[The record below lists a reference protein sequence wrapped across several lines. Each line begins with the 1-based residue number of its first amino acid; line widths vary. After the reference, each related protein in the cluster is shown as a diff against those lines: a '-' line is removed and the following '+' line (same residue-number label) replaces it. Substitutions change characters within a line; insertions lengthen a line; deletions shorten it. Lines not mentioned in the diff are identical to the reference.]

1 MPAPRAESAS
11 SYPGMRP
18 VQGVDPQSP
27 EYVQWMLQEN
37 LNIHATNSAKLTKQ
51 VKQLQDE
58 LSASQYESS
67 QLRQQI
73 LTLRQQ
79 LEQ

>member
-1 MPAPRAESAS
+1 
-11 SYPGMRP
+11 
-18 VQGVDPQSP
+18 
-27 EYVQWMLQEN
+27 MLQEN

-58 LSASQYESS
+58 LSASQHESS

-79 LEQ
+79 LEQVQQSNTYYMQGTRRILRIWRGSRKWKKRKLS